1 MRNLLIILF
10 LQVGYLAFGQGYQN
24 VENSKVVQE
33 FDRLS
38 KKYQS
43 TNFQMNYVKKIY
55 RDSMDYEAM
64 VETKGFI
71 SKGQNFQYR
80 MEEKGTIVIQNE
92 NLKMTVDS
100 ASQLVTIG
108 RPDTLFKTIDINAFM
123 DKKAFD
129 NYSFKRME
137 SKGTIR
143 YLIVS
148 KNRLEGITELWIST
162 KDFSLQKLIL
172 SLPRANYFNEALED
186 ESMESPL
193 VVITYEPLKMLDKT
207 AVSKQFS
214 QDEWLQIENNK
225 YSLQPSKGTFKLHDL
240 RYNPQ

>member
-10 LQVGYLAFGQGYQN
+10 LHVGYLAFGQGYQN

>member
-1 MRNLLIILF
+1 MRNIIVIVSISLGF
-10 LQVGYLAFGQGYQN
+10 SGLSQGYQS
-24 VENSKVVQE
+24 VENKTVVKE
-33 FDRLS
+33 FDLLS
-38 KKYQS
+38 KNYQG
-43 TNFQMNYVKKIY
+43 TNFQMNYIKKIY
-55 RDSMDYEAM
+55 RDSLDVDAM
-64 VETKGFI
+64 TETKGFI

-92 NLKMTVDS
+92 QLKMTVDS

-123 DKKAFD
+123 DKKAFE

-137 SKGTIR
+137 SKGVIR

-148 KNRLEGITELWIST
+148 KNRLEGITELWISS
-162 KDFSLQKLIL
+162 KDFSLQKLVL
-172 SLPRANYFNEALED
+172 SLPKANYFNESLED
-186 ESMESPL
+186 ETLESPL
-193 VVITYEPLKMLDKT
+193 VVIAYQPLKTLDKLT
-207 AVSKQFS
+207 IAKQFS
-214 QDEWLQIENNK
+214 QDEWLTKENSK